1 MAGRLAVITL
11 IGLAAACAAPATGG
25 SAGAP
30 DGVSGQSASASGAL
44 RRSVGLPTLVS
55 ALIEPGAGMA
65 PIYALL
71 ASARHT
77 LDLTMYE
84 LEDTRAEQL
93 LAGDAALG
101 VDVRVLLNST
111 YTGSANGAAF
121 SYLQGH
127 GVRVRWASSQ
137 YALTHQKTLIVD
149 GAVSVI
155 MTLNWTSRYYLST
168 RDVAVV
174 DRVRAD
180 IEAIETTFDADYDGT
195 PVNPPTGADLV
206 WSPSTSLP
214 VLMSVID
221 GAKRE
226 LDVENEEMGDASVIR
241 ALAAAARRGVNVQIC
256 MTDSSG
262 WSSAFSELERA
273 GARVRVFSPD
283 AALYVHAKVIVRD
296 PGASDAVAFV
306 GSQNFSTE
314 SLTYNRELGIL
325 LDSGVLI
332 GQLSTM
338 IRGDAD
344 SAAPWAG

>member
-25 SAGAP
+25 PTGAP
-30 DGVSGQSASASGAL
+30 DGVPGQSASASGAL
-44 RRSVGLPTLVS
+44 PRSVGLPTLVS

-84 LEDTRAEQL
+84 LEDTRAEQV
-93 LAGDAALG
+93 LASDAARG
-101 VDVRVLLNST
+101 VDVRVLINST

-127 GVRVRWASSQ
+127 GVRVRWASAL

-174 DRVRAD
+174 DRRRAD
-180 IEAIETTFDADYDGT
+180 IEAIEKTFDADYGGT
-195 PVNPPTGADLV
+195 PVNPPTGVNLV

-226 LDVENEEMGDASVIR
+226 LDVENEEMSDASVTS
-241 ALAAAARRGVNVQIC
+241 ALAAAAQRGVNVQIC
-256 MTDSSG
+256 TTDSSR

-273 GARVRVFSPD
+273 GARVRVFSPE
-283 AALYVHAKVIVRD
+283 AALYIHAKVIVRD

-306 GSQNFSTE
+306 GSQNFSAE

-325 LDSGVLI
+325 LDSRVLI
-332 GQLSTM
+332 GQLSAM